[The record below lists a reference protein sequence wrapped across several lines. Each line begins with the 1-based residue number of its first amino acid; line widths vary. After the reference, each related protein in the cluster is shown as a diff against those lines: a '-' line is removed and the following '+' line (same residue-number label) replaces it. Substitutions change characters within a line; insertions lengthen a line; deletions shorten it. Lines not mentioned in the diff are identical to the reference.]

1 MVLEGKDEEAKPP
14 FEWVVSRIC
23 EEFHCLPTAAVTE
36 LLDDPTGM
44 AMEIL
49 ELRAYSRAKEAL
61 DNAKSKNDV
70 PDSPMIDMV
79 MEIQA
84 ELVKRKRGE
93 SK

>member
-1 MVLEGKDEEAKPP
+1 MALEGKNEEAKPP

-23 EEFHCLPTAAVTE
+23 EEFHCLPTAALTE
-36 LLDDPTGM
+36 LLDDPAGM
-44 AMEIL
+44 AIEIL
-49 ELRAYSRAKEAL
+49 ELRAYARAKESL

-84 ELVKRKRGE
+84 DLAKRKRGE
-93 SK
+93 SE